1 MNDIEML
8 LAREAIK
15 ETKARY
21 CRLLDTKQWG
31 EWGDVFTDDMEMDV
45 SDDVADIPGAA
56 TLVKGRETVVNQT
69 RDIIS
74 AGTYMHHVHSPEITF
89 VSDTEARV
97 IWAMEDFITFPDHTP
112 APFKSQRAFG
122 HYHETYRLDGGQWR
136 IARLKLERQFKDITP
151 R

>member
-21 CRLLDTKQWG
+21 CRFLDTKQWR

-74 AGTYMHHVHSPEITF
+74 AGTYMHHVHSP
-89 VSDTEARV
+89 RN
-97 IWAMEDFITFPDHTP
+97 H
-112 APFKSQRAFG
+112 
-122 HYHETYRLDGGQWR
+122 LC
-136 IARLKLERQFKDITP
+136 L
-151 R
+151 